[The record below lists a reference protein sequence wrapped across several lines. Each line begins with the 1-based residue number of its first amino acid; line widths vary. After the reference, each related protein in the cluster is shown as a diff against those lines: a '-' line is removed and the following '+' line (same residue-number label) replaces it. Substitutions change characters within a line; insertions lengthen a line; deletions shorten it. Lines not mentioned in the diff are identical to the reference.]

1 MREKEVLEAS
11 LVIERILT
19 YGINLGD
26 LTAKESE
33 DYLLDLCQFI
43 NKDRQMKAVFQDNKV
58 IIETFSWEA
67 IAAVRIYKG
76 TLQITPLSE
85 SNFFDSFM
93 SVLGF
98 ITAKN
103 SIKEFVD
110 ELDMEETEQ
119 DEKIKNDTSEF
130 DWI

>member
-43 NKDRQMKAVFQDNKV
+43 NKDRQMKAVFQDTK
-58 IIETFSWEA
+58 
-67 IAAVRIYKG
+67 
-76 TLQITPLSE
+76 L
-85 SNFFDSFM
+85 
-93 SVLGF
+93 
-98 ITAKN
+98 
-103 SIKEFVD
+103 
-110 ELDMEETEQ
+110 
-119 DEKIKNDTSEF
+119 
-130 DWI
+130 